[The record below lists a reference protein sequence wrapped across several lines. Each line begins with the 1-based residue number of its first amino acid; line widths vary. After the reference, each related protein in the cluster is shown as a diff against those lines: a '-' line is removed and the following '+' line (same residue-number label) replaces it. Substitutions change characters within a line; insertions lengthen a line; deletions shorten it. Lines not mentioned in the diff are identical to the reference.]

1 MVRSLIEEDDVGLQL
16 TRGGEYGL
24 RAMMYLARVP
34 DGEVAS
40 LREIGRAQEV
50 PESFLAKILQTL
62 VHAGLAS
69 SQRGA
74 RGGFCLARPSDTI
87 SAREVIE
94 AIDGPVSLNGCVLW
108 PEECSRSERCPMHE
122 VWVRAQ
128 DEMMSVLDGVR
139 LSGLAHEHVV

>member
-1 MVRSLIEEDDVGLQL
+1 MVRSLGKEDDVGLQL

-24 RAMMYLARVP
+24 RAMRYLARVP
-34 DGEVAS
+34 EGQVAS
-40 LREIGRAQEV
+40 LREIGREQEV

-87 SAREVIE
+87 TVREVIE
-94 AIDGPVSLNGCVLW
+94 AIDGPISLNGCVLW
-108 PEECSRSERCPMHE
+108 PEDCSRSERCPMHE

-128 DEMMSVLDGVR
+128 GEMMSVLDGVR
-139 LSGLAHEHVV
+139 LSELARERVA